1 MEKLLLLSS
10 FTIMLTWMV
19 PGSCSQTNIV
29 LIIADDQDL
38 ILGGLFVTTP
48 ICCPSRASIFSGQY
62 QHNHLT
68 LNNSVSGGCSGPHW
82 QQRVEPQTWP
92 AILHQAGYTTF
103 YAGKYLNQYG
113 YKKTGGVAHVPPGWD
128 WWIGLVGNSRYY
140 NYTLSVN
147 GTSVFHSDDYFTNL
161 IKMYGLEFLH
171 QRHVKEKNFLMVLAP
186 PAPHAP
192 FTPAPEY
199 KDSYKNVTAMR
210 TPNFNIPV
218 FKDKHWLLRMSP
230 SPLPD
235 SMLPELD
242 RVYRQ
247 RWETLLSV
255 DDLVESIVIELYSLG
270 LLDNTYL
277 IVTSDHGYHV
287 GQFGL
292 PWDKRQPYEMDIRIP
307 LMMRGPGLPRK
318 QKDVRPV
325 LNIDFAPTFLAMAGL
340 EPPAWMDGLPFF
352 PLLQQNANNGTKID
366 RKFLIE
372 YHGEGSMKTI
382 SSDCPSD
389 YSDTLST
396 CVPEQ
401 MCKCQDSKNNSYT
414 CVRHLEDLISN
425 HNFSY
430 DFIFCK
436 FRDSENFTEAYDLN
450 VDPYQ
455 LNNLAPYLSSIIE
468 NKYITWL
475 DHLKFCSGLTCHM
488 YHDLNVQ
495 NSP

>member
-38 ILGGLFVTTP
+38 ILGGLTPMVKTQNIIANMGVTFTNAFVTTP

-161 IKMYGLEFLH
+161 I
-171 QRHVKEKNFLMVLAP
+171 
-186 PAPHAP
+186 
-192 FTPAPEY
+192 
-199 KDSYKNVTAMR
+199 
-210 TPNFNIPV
+210 
-218 FKDKHWLLRMSP
+218 DKHWLLRMSP

>member
-1 MEKLLLLSS
+1 MK
-10 FTIMLTWMV
+10 TQNIIGNMGV
-19 PGSCSQTNIV
+19 IYTN
-29 LIIADDQDL
+29 A
-38 ILGGLFVTTP
+38 FVTTP
-48 ICCPSRASIFSGQY
+48 VCCPSRASILSGQY
-62 QHNHLT
+62 QHNHRT
-68 LNNSVSGGCSGPHW
+68 LNNSVSGGCSGLHW
-82 QQRVEPQTWP
+82 QQHVEPQTWP
-92 AILHQAGYTTF
+92 ALLHQAGYTTF

-113 YKKTGGVAHVPPGWD
+113 YKETGGAAHIPAGWD

-147 GTSVFHSDDYFTNL
+147 GTAVFHSDDYLTDV
-161 IKMYGLEFLH
+161 IKAYGLEFLR
-171 QRHVKEKNFLMVLAP
+171 QRHVTEKNFLMVLGP

-199 KDSYKNVTAMR
+199 KDHYKNVKAMR

-218 FKDKHWLLRMSP
+218 FQDKHWLLQMPP

-255 DDLVESIVIELYSLG
+255 DDLVESITVKLDSLG
-270 LLDNTYL
+270 LLDSTHMIL
-277 IVTSDHGYHV
+277 TSDHGYHV

-307 LMMRGPGLPRK
+307 LMIRGPGFPHK
-318 QKDVRPV
+318 KMDIRPV

-340 EPPAWMDGLPFF
+340 EAPAWMDGFSFF
-352 PLLQQNANNGTKID
+352 PFPQKTVNNGTGMD

-372 YHGEGSMKTI
+372 YHGEGSRKTV
-382 SSDCPSD
+382 SPHCPYD
-389 YSDTLST
+389 QSDTLSN
-396 CVPEQ
+396 CIPEQ
-401 MCKCQDSKNNSYT
+401 KCKCQDSKNNT
-414 CVRHLEDLISN
+414 FMCVRHLEPHIATDVIPS
-425 HNFSY
+425 H
-430 DFIFCK
+430 DFVFCK

-455 LNNLAPYLSSIIE
+455 LNNLAPSLSPAIE
-468 NKYITWL
+468 NKYISWL
-475 DHLKFCSGLTCHM
+475 DHLEFCSGLLCQLH
-488 YHDLNVQ
+488 
-495 NSP
+495 